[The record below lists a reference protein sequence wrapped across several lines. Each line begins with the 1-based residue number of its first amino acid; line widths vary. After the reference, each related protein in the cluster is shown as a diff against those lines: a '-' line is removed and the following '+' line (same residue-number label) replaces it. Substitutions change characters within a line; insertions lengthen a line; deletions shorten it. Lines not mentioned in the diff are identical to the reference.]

1 MSGYSEGAITRF
13 MCIRG
18 HRPYLLKWLEAF
30 SRNVRNAFLITQHFP
45 KHRIFRFSTF
55 SLHRYFIG
63 LMTMDT
69 ICNEKTCIN
78 SMVNLLWKT
87 FYGKHIMV
95 KVHRTTREVVNF
107 GILEGLA
114 GAGVELGY
122 DTI

>member
-1 MSGYSEGAITRF
+1 M
-13 MCIRG
+13 
-18 HRPYLLKWLEAF
+18 
-30 SRNVRNAFLITQHFP
+30 RNAFLNTTFSQTSHFP
-45 KHRIFRFSTF
+45 FFHLFPPPLLYWFND
-55 SLHRYFIG
+55 HGYHW
-63 LMTMDT
+63 
-69 ICNEKTCIN
+69 NEKTCIH